1 MNMMQMMQNMQKM
14 QKKLQEAQGE
24 LEKVDVVASSA
35 GDAVEVTFSGQA
47 KFKSIKIKPEAINPD
62 DPSSVDSE
70 TIEMLEDLITEA
82 ISSATQKANSQMETK
97 MKALTGGISI
107 PGLF

>member
-1 MNMMQMMQNMQKM
+1 MNVMQMMQNMQKM
-14 QKKLQEAQGE
+14 QKKLQEAQNE
-24 LEKVDVVASSA
+24 LEKVEIVAQSA
-35 GDAVEVTFSGQA
+35 GNAVEVTLTGQA

-62 DPSSVDSE
+62 DPQSVDSE
-70 TIEMLEDLITEA
+70 TLEMLEDLVSEA
-82 ISSATQKANSQMETK
+82 INAATVKANAQMESK

>member
-1 MNMMQMMQNMQKM
+1 MNVMQMMQNMQKM

-24 LEKVDVVASSA
+24 LEKIEITASSA
-35 GDAVEVTFSGQA
+35 GNAVEVIMTGQA

-62 DPSSVDSE
+62 DPASVDSE
-70 TIEMLEDLITEA
+70 TLEMLEDLVSEA
-82 ISSATQKANSQMETK
+82 ISAASEKANAQMESK

>member
-1 MNMMQMMQNMQKM
+1 MNVMQMMQNMQKM

-24 LEKVDVVASSA
+24 LEKVEVTAQSA
-35 GDAVEVTFSGQA
+35 GNAIEVVFTGQA
-47 KFKSIKIKPEAINPD
+47 RFKSIKIKPEAINPD
-62 DPSSVDSE
+62 DPKSVDSE
-70 TIEMLEDLITEA
+70 TLEMLEDLITEA
-82 ISSATQKANSQMETK
+82 IVNATTKANEQMETK